1 MLKLVN
7 LNKVLIEVN
16 KYHLIGLKI
25 NLTLVRSSNFIFI
38 YFKMMVIF
46 KVKNT
51 ILNFLF
57 TNQGPIPPFPPIL
70 KNWILKKKKC
80 KYMQIYRVKC

>member
-1 MLKLVN
+1 MLKLFN

-51 ILNFLF
+51 ILNFF
-57 TNQGPIPPFPPIL
+57 
-70 KNWILKKKKC
+70 
-80 KYMQIYRVKC
+80 VH

>member
-1 MLKLVN
+1 MLKLFN

-25 NLTLVRSSNFIFI
+25 KLTLVRSSNFIFI

-51 ILNFLF
+51 ILNFF
-57 TNQGPIPPFPPIL
+57 
-70 KNWILKKKKC
+70 
-80 KYMQIYRVKC
+80 VH

>member
-1 MLKLVN
+1 MLKLFN

-46 KVKNT
+46 KVENT
-51 ILNFLF
+51 ILNFF
-57 TNQGPIPPFPPIL
+57 
-70 KNWILKKKKC
+70 
-80 KYMQIYRVKC
+80 VH

>member
-1 MLKLVN
+1 MLKLFN

-46 KVKNT
+46 KV
-51 ILNFLF
+51 
-57 TNQGPIPPFPPIL
+57 
-70 KNWILKKKKC
+70 
-80 KYMQIYRVKC
+80 